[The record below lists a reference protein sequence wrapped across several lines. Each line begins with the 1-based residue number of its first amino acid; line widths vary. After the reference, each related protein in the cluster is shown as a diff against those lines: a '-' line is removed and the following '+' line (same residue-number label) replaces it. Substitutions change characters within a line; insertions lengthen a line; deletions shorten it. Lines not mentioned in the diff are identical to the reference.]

1 MVNMRPFKQVY
12 HRVIDYLKEAIIK
25 FSQVTVQAQVNKLME

>member
-1 MVNMRPFKQVY
+1 MVKMLPFKQVC

-25 FSQVTVQAQVNKLME
+25 FSQVTVSVNKLME